1 MDEYT
6 YEEELKLASDRDMF
20 DKCCSDD
27 AFYLAI
33 SRSILVASCE
43 EPPKPMSLKERIWLY
58 LVVCLFLLLNIA
70 VIICAMIAFGVLD
83 TDFLF

>member
-6 YEEELKLASDRDMF
+6 YEEELKLASDRNMF
-20 DKCCSDD
+20 DKCCYDD
-27 AFYLAI
+27 TFYLAI
-33 SRSILVASCE
+33 SRSILVAYGE
-43 EPPKPMSLKERIWLY
+43 EPPEPMSLKERIWLY
-58 LVVCLFLLLNIA
+58 LGVCLFLLLNIA